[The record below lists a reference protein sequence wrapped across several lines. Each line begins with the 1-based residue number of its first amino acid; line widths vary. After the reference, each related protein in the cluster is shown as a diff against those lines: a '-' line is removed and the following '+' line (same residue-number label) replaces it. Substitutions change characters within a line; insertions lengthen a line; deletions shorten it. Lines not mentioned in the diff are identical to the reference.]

1 MMYNYDVYF
10 FEINK
15 KVYKQMLSYLKSGL
29 NLNIS
34 LMRPLGEDESYFQFG
49 ERMLRARELS

>member
-34 LMRPLGEDESYFQFG
+34 LTRPLGED
-49 ERMLRARELS
+49 